1 MSWYTKYKSI
11 EEKEFVNDR
20 CHIIIHALQ
29 WVNHCLTLFFVFC
42 EFLLHSSQ
50 GLKVRKMLE
59 RNIPKKPKNVQN
71 SLQFDEFLK
80 IIAGVVDFESKSW
93 FFPRNYFVFLKG
105 GTHRV

>member
-1 MSWYTKYKSI
+1 MS
-11 EEKEFVNDR
+11 
-20 CHIIIHALQ
+20 HIIHALQ
-29 WVNHCLTLFFVFC
+29 GVNHCLTLFFVFS

-80 IIAGVVDFESKSW
+80 IIAGVVDFKSKS
-93 FFPRNYFVFLKG
+93 
-105 GTHRV
+105 

>member
-1 MSWYTKYKSI
+1 MTDVTYYSCFARS
-11 EEKEFVNDR
+11 
-20 CHIIIHALQ
+20 
-29 WVNHCLTLFFVFC
+29 NHCLTLFFVFS

-80 IIAGVVDFESKSW
+80 IIAGVVDFESKS
-93 FFPRNYFVFLKG
+93 
-105 GTHRV
+105 